1 MSPRI
6 FVGNIS
12 YETSQQ
18 DLETLFSEVGQV
30 REVFLAAD
38 RDTQRPRGFAFVEF
52 DDGLDRR
59 PAGSAPTRGA
69 R

>member
-6 FVGNIS
+6 FVGNLS

-30 REVFLAAD
+30 REVFMATD
-38 RDTQRPRGFAFVEF
+38 RDTQRFPDNRI
-52 DDGLDRR
+52 
-59 PAGSAPTRGA
+59 P
-69 R
+69 